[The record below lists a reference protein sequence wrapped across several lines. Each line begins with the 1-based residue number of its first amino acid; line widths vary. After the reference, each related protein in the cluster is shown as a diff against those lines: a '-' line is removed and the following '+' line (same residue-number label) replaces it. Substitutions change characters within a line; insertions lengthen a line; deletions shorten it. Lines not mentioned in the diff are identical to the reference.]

1 LPAIAEIDNIILLLS
16 AVTSSAGGAVV
27 RASNLILP
35 IALLLTASATAQANP
50 LWCED
55 ADALQVSV
63 DPQTAAVL
71 LTHAG
76 AMYNCCPE
84 PIHYDVATSGGTL
97 TVVERVLEETPCNC
111 ICCFDLEI
119 VVASVPPGAWDVVFR
134 WLDAESGSWREL
146 TGSVTVPAP
155 ARDDA
160 PHAEPA
166 APPVCRVSTGVEPSA
181 TTGAWGLIKAIY
193 R

>member
-1 LPAIAEIDNIILLLS
+1 M
-16 AVTSSAGGAVV
+16 

-35 IALLLTASATAQANP
+35 IALLLAASTTARAYP

-55 ADALQVSV
+55 ADALEASV

-84 PIHYDVATSGGTL
+84 PILYDVEASGGTL
-97 TVVERVLEETPCNC
+97 TVVERVVAETPCDC
-111 ICCFDLEI
+111 ICCFDLDI
-119 VVASVPPGAWDVVFR
+119 VVTDVPPGDWAVVLR
-134 WLDAESGSWREL
+134 WLDEESGSWREL

-155 ARDDA
+155 ARDVA
-160 PHAEPA
+160 PHAELA
-166 APPVCRVSTGVEPSA
+166 APPACLTSTGVEPA
-181 TTGAWGLIKAIY
+181 TPSGAWGLVKAIY

>member
-1 LPAIAEIDNIILLLS
+1 M
-16 AVTSSAGGAVV
+16 

-35 IALLLTASATAQANP
+35 IALLLAAPPAAQATQ

-55 ADALQVSV
+55 ADALRIGV

-84 PIHYDVATSGGTL
+84 PILYDVDAAGGTL
-97 TVVERVLEETPCNC
+97 TVVERVLEETPCDC
-111 ICCFDLEI
+111 ICCFDLEV
-119 VVASVPPGAWDVVFR
+119 VVADVPPGDWDVVFR
-134 WLDAESGSWREL
+134 WFDAESGSTREL
-146 TGSVTVPAP
+146 TGQVTVPATD
-155 ARDDA
+155 RDGA
-160 PHAEPA
+160 PHAELA
-166 APPVCRVSTGVEPSA
+166 APPECLSSTGVEPA
-181 TTGAWGLIKAIY
+181 TPSGAWGLVKTIY

>member
-1 LPAIAEIDNIILLLS
+1 M
-16 AVTSSAGGAVV
+16 

-35 IALLLTASATAQANP
+35 LALLLAAPPAAQAYQ

-55 ADALQVSV
+55 ADALRIGV

-84 PIHYDVATSGGTL
+84 PILYDVEANGGTL
-97 TVVERVLEETPCNC
+97 TVVERVLEETPCDC

-119 VVASVPPGAWDVVFR
+119 VVADVPPGDWAVVFR
-134 WLDAESGSWREL
+134 WLDAESASWREL
-146 TGSVTVPAP
+146 TGAVSVPAT
-155 ARDDA
+155 ARDGA
-160 PHAEPA
+160 PHAELA
-166 APPVCRVSTGVEPSA
+166 APPACLVSTGVEPDAS
-181 TTGAWGLIKAIY
+181 TGAWGLIKTIY